1 MKSNKSI
8 KIKIYFLPILFIGLL
23 TAIDQLTKYMITS
36 SFELYDSKP
45 IIEDV
50 FSLTYIQN
58 TGIAWGMFKGRINIL
73 LIITLLIVVLCS
85 YLYHNVSDL
94 EGFMPIKV
102 CLIFIISGGIG
113 NMIDRIKLGYVV
125 DFLSFD
131 LINFPVFNVADI
143 YVTTFTFLLF
153 ILIMFKYSDDDFED
167 IMGKKHK
174 ETKLKDSNDN
184 KNSNESIVNNVEEKN
199 EDNAID

>member
-1 MKSNKSI
+1 MKSNKSF

-45 IIEDV
+45 IIEDI

-85 YLYHNVSDL
+85 YLYHNVSDS

-153 ILIMFKYSDDDFED
+153 ILIMFKYSDDDFEV

-174 ETKLKDSNDN
+174 ETKLKDSIDN